1 MKRGRQKRIPTP
13 GSPKRP
19 HLFGAYNSVDDTV
32 TYLRAKRKNS
42 ESFIAFLEHLLVKRY
57 PDQPLVVVL
66 DNASYHTSAAALA
79 ALSLFE
85 QPVWFFWLPPYCST
99 LNPIELFWQHL
110 KGNACADKLFPN
122 LADLVAT
129 VERHLL
135 VQNDQHNVKRF
146 TISKLIQ

>member
-13 GSPKRP
+13 GSPLRY
-19 HLFGAYNSVDDTV
+19 HLFGAYNWADDTV
-32 TYLRAKRKNS
+32 TYRSAKCKNS

-66 DNASYHTSAAALA
+66 DNASYHTSVAALA

-85 QPVWFFWLPPYCST
+85 QRVWFFWLPPYCST
-99 LNPIELFWQHL
+99 LNPIERFWQHL

-122 LADLVAT
+122 LPDLVTT
-129 VERHLL
+129 VERHLFA
-135 VQNDQHNVKRF
+135 QNDPHNAKRF